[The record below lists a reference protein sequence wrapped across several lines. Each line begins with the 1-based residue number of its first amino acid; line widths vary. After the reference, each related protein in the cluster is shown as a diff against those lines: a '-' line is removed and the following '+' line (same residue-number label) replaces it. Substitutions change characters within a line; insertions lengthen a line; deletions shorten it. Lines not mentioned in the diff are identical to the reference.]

1 MKRKMNSTGALV
13 GFLKGKI
20 DKQIVR
26 YVIGGGSTTLLG
38 WVIMAVLV
46 EGCRTNYVIG
56 VNGAGVCAYCYSYL
70 INKYFVFRN
79 HEKKH
84 VKQGMR
90 FIMVQVLLW
99 IMVNGLLLIG
109 VEVVH
114 MHYFVAIVTIS
125 ALAMILNFRFMKTAV
140 FAR

>member
-1 MKRKMNSTGALV
+1 MNSTGGLV
-13 GFLKGKI
+13 GFFKGKI
-20 DKQIVR
+20 NKQVIR
-26 YVIGGGSTTLLG
+26 YAIGGGSTTLLG
-38 WVIMAVLV
+38 WAIMAVLV
-46 EGCRTNYVIG
+46 EGFRTNYAIG
-56 VNGAGVCAYCYSYL
+56 VNGAGVCAYCYSYM
-70 INKYFVFRN
+70 INKYFVFKN

-84 VKQGMR
+84 VKQGVR
-90 FIMVQVLLW
+90 FIVVQVLLW

-114 MHYFVAIVTIS
+114 MHYFAAIVIIS